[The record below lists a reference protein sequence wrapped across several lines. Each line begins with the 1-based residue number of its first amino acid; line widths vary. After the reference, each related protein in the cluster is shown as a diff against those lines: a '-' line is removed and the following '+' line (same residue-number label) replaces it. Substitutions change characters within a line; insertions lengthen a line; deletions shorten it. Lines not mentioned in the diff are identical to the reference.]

1 MGPSQQPHQLLQMAD
16 GSVFK
21 MGFAGQIGHAGS
33 SMAQIGQPMPMG
45 MPQMLPGT
53 MQPQSVQAQ
62 GMPAYMGMLSQG
74 QGLAHGT
81 SAGGMPQNPTWGAIP
96 QQQAATQLA
105 YSGLSATSSTNM
117 PGPGM

>member
-1 MGPSQQPHQLLQMAD
+1 
-16 GSVFK
+16 
-21 MGFAGQIGHAGS
+21 
-33 SMAQIGQPMPMG
+33 
-45 MPQMLPGT
+45 
-53 MQPQSVQAQ
+53 
-62 GMPAYMGMLSQG
+62 MGMLSQG